1 MVEDL
6 YTNIFQLVTCRCLL
20 VLVMNFPVYLS
31 KYANDDIPC
40 DNKWVVFNPD
50 AQECVEDESNQ
61 IWKQSAEE
69 IT

>member
-1 MVEDL
+1 
-6 YTNIFQLVTCRCLL
+6 
-20 VLVMNFPVYLS
+20 MNFPVYLS
-31 KYANDDIPC
+31 KYYNDDIPC
-40 DNKWVVFNPD
+40 DNKWVLFNPD